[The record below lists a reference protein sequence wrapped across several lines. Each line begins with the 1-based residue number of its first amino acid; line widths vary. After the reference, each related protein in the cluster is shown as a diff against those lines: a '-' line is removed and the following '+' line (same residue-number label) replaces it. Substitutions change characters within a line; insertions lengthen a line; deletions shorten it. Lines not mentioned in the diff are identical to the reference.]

1 MKPEKLME
9 KLKGV
14 LGSSYKIYPDSMK
27 QVDGAMFLL
36 AKKDKEKLLVVIGP
50 SNVTGAF
57 SGEYVG
63 EVELK
68 ETKEKSKV
76 KISERNHK
84 NLMVLR
90 KLLPWLNPSPCGKRS
105 SFGTGDRLGI
115 ATPAHVKAFEGKKCF
130 PFLAQQS
137 VREMSRTGRNWGSV
151 LDDTLWG
158 VFESGY
164 EGPFGADADHVKT
177 IDDLKAAI
185 VAGYT
190 MFTIDPSDHVVDPKT
205 VEKPMA
211 EQIYSE
217 LDKEHGFSSRYLG
230 KVYEIGDKKYTFEE
244 DSLREVVITYGKAI
258 DHVED
263 CYRLLKSENPN
274 PFDLE
279 VSVDETSTPTTP
291 LAHIFIAE
299 ELKRR
304 DIEFANLALRF
315 VGEWQKAIDYIGNL
329 NLLDDTLAEHSAI
342 AKAFGPYKLSL
353 HSGSDKFSAYPV
365 FAKHVN
371 DLFHVKTAGTSYL
384 EAIRVVARRNPKLY
398 RRVHDFALQRF
409 ETDKASYHVTTDLS
423 KIPDLLEVPD
433 TKLEKLLDEPNT
445 RQVIH
450 ITYGSVLTAKGSDG
464 KYLFRDELY
473 ETLCDYERE
482 HYEQVTSHIRKH
494 MELLGL

>member
-1 MKPEKLME
+1 M
-9 KLKGV
+9 
-14 LGSSYKIYPDSMK
+14 
-27 QVDGAMFLL
+27 
-36 AKKDKEKLLVVIGP
+36 
-50 SNVTGAF
+50 
-57 SGEYVG
+57 
-63 EVELK
+63 
-68 ETKEKSKV
+68 
-76 KISERNHK
+76 
-84 NLMVLR
+84 
-90 KLLPWLNPSPCGKRS
+90 
-105 SFGTGDRLGI
+105 
-115 ATPAHVKAFEGKKCF
+115 
-130 PFLAQQS
+130 
-137 VREMSRTGRNWGSV
+137 
-151 LDDTLWG
+151 
-158 VFESGY
+158 
-164 EGPFGADADHVKT
+164 
-177 IDDLKAAI
+177 
-185 VAGYT
+185 
-190 MFTIDPSDHVVDPKT
+190 
-205 VEKPMA
+205 
-211 EQIYSE
+211 
-217 LDKEHGFSSRYLG
+217 
-230 KVYEIGDKKYTFEE
+230 
-244 DSLREVVITYGKAI
+244 
-258 DHVED
+258 
-263 CYRLLKSENPN
+263 KSENPN